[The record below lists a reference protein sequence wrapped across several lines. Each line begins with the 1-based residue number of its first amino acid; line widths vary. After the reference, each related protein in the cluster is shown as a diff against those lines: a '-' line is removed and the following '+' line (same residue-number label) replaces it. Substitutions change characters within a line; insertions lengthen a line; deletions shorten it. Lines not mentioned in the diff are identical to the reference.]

1 MILRVT
7 IGLVL
12 LLHSASALGQTF
24 SVSGLINDGTEPISF
39 ANVVLKGTGN
49 GTAAN
54 LEGVFTLEGVVK
66 GDYQL
71 QVSVIGFMPLK
82 KNISVNENNL
92 DLGTLTLAPSV
103 LGLDEV
109 VITGTMK
116 ETFVSTSP
124 IKIDVI
130 TSAFLAKTS
139 MPTNLV
145 ESVNLIN
152 GVAEVVGCGVCYT
165 NSITIN
171 GLPGPYTAIL
181 VDGSPLY
188 GNLASVYGLNSIPTS
203 MIDRMEVIKG
213 PNSTLYGSEAVAGVI
228 NIITKKPKDQPRLD
242 INFMGTT
249 HAEFFG
255 DVAVSSRI
263 GKVHNTS
270 GVSIAYGDTY
280 HDDNEDGFG
289 DFVAL
294 DRVSVFSKWQI
305 ERKEYRR
312 ATIMAKYYYEDRRN
326 GVEDF
331 MQNRAYRTLRGSDS
345 IYGESIYTQRAE
357 VFGTYD
363 LPTNEFFWI
372 DYSFSFHN
380 QDSYYGAASYKANQ
394 YIGFANFI
402 WNRKIKKHDLLVG
415 LTGRYQWY
423 DDNTVATAD
432 TINNFNKSQVI
443 PGIFIQDDWEIV
455 KSKFSLLGGAR
466 FDYFSAHGLIVSPRL
481 SLKYKPR
488 TWTTIRG
495 NFGTGFK
502 VVNLFTE
509 DHAFVSGQ
517 REVVIEG
524 QLKPEQSFNGSLN
537 FNHIFTVGSSQGSID
552 FDGFYTHFT
561 NKIIPN
567 YDNPG
572 EIVYRNTDGFASTWG
587 ASATI
592 NHSFRFPLK
601 TNIGFTYQNAS
612 ETSLSGSGEMERKPI
627 LYASEWSG
635 VFSLIYTINK
645 IGVDIAYS
653 GNITGPMQLPEIYDL
668 TEEGLPS
675 ATPRPEI
682 SVPFFLDNLQI
693 SKRIKKIN
701 LRVFIGLENVIG
713 YKQSVSPLSGTNDPN
728 NAIGFSPYF
737 DTSYAYAPIH
747 GREIYAGFRWS
758 LDKRKKK

>member
-1 MILRVT
+1 MIFRS
-7 IGLVL
+7 GASL
-12 LLHSASALGQTF
+12 LFFLLSSSVFAQTF
-24 SVSGLINDGTEPISF
+24 SITGVITDGMEPVPF
-39 ANVVLKGTGN
+39 ANLVLKGLGN
-49 GTAAN
+49 GTAADI
-54 LEGVFTLEGVVK
+54 EGKFTLENVTA

-71 QVSVIGFMPLK
+71 QVSVVGFMPLK
-82 KNISVNENNL
+82 KDVSIGGQNI
-92 DLGTLTLAPSV
+92 DMGKMTLSPSV

-116 ETFVSTSP
+116 ETFVSASP

-130 TSAFLAKTS
+130 TSAYLTKTS

-152 GVAEVVGCGVCYT
+152 GVNEVVGCGVCYT

-171 GLPGPYTAIL
+171 GLPGSYTAIL

-255 DVAVSSRI
+255 DFAVSSRI

-270 GVSIAYGDTY
+270 GASVAYGDVY
-280 HDDNEDGFG
+280 EDDNSDGFG
-289 DFVAL
+289 DFVSL

-305 ERKEYRR
+305 DRKEDKR

-326 GVEDF
+326 GVEEF

-363 LPTNEFFWI
+363 LPTNEHFWI
-372 DYSFSFHN
+372 DYSFSFHD
-380 QDSYYGAASYKANQ
+380 QDSYYGADSYKANQ

-432 TINNFNKSQVI
+432 TINNFTKSQVV

-455 KSKFSLLGGAR
+455 KYKFSLLGGAR
-466 FDYFSAHGLIVSPRL
+466 LDYYSAHGPIVSPRL
-481 SLKYKPR
+481 SMKYKPG

-502 VVNLFTE
+502 IVNLFTE

-524 QLKPEQSFNGSLN
+524 TLKPEQSFNGSLN
-537 FNHIFTVGSSQGSID
+537 FNHILTLGSTQGSID
-552 FDGFYTHFT
+552 IDGFYTHFT

-572 EIVYRNTDGFASTWG
+572 EIVYRNTEGHASTWG

-592 NHSFRFPLK
+592 NHAFRFPLK
-601 TNIGFTYQNAS
+601 TNLGFTYQNAS
-612 ETSLSGSGEMERKPI
+612 ETSLNATGETERNPI
-627 LYASEWSG
+627 LFSSDWSG
-635 VFSLIYTINK
+635 VFSLIYTIRK

-668 TEEGLPS
+668 TDEGIPS
-675 ATPRPEI
+675 STPRPDR
-682 SVPFFLDNLQI
+682 SVPFFLDNIQI
-693 SKRIKKIN
+693 SKTIKKIN
-701 LRVFIGLENVIG
+701 LRVFVGLENIMD

-728 NAIGFSPYF
+728 HAIGFSSYF

-747 GREIYAGFRWS
+747 GREIYAGIRWF
-758 LDKRKKK
+758 LDKPKK